1 MSIKNE
7 DVFPETLTEFLFP
20 QALEEKETISDQEL
34 IELMAY
40 GLSVGPE
47 MGQPVLVMKAKHQ
60 DLTLPIPLNPL
71 EAGITLA
78 QSNKS
83 MAPVSPHKATAALL
97 KALNMQIQK
106 CVFVEI
112 KNSHQYVKLFISGHP
127 EVRTLKLKADEVLS
141 LCLYLEIP
149 LYTTREFIARSR
161 VMVAEMDEQRRELL
175 NNPELTN
182 KTHMYMN

>member
-1 MSIKNE
+1 MKHQDGI
-7 DVFPETLTEFLFP
+7 PETLTQFLFHQP
-20 QALEEKETISDQEL
+20 LDENEPLTDQEL
-34 IELMAY
+34 IELSAY

-47 MGQPVLVMKAKHQ
+47 MGQSVLILKAVDK
-60 DLTLPIPLNPL
+60 DLTLPIPVNPL

-83 MAPVSPHKATAALL
+83 IAPVSPHKATAALL
-97 KALNMQIQK
+97 KALSMQIEK

-127 EVRTLKLKADEVLS
+127 QVRTLKVKAEDVLS
-141 LCLYLEIP
+141 LCLYLEVP

-161 VMVAEMDEQRRELL
+161 VMVAEIDEQRRELL
-175 NNPELTN
+175 SNPGLVN
-182 KTHMYMN
+182 KNHLYIN